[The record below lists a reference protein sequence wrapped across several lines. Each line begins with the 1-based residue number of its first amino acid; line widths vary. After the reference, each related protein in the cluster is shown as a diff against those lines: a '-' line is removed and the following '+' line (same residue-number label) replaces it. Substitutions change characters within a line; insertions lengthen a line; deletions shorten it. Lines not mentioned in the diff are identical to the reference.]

1 MTPNFKPNQA
11 AGKLLAK
18 WWKELQDDHGRR
30 AELKRCDTVNAV
42 IMTPAFQRFFHQLRH
57 DLPECDWQAEQLAA
71 VIGLAARV
79 KRIVEKTDANTKLA
93 ASMAARKGDSALVS
107 ELRFR
112 RLLQCDRKKLYGS
125 LIRILR
131 LLDDTADLY
140 DLAES
145 VYFWGESVK
154 KAWAYAYFPRV
165 PEKKTA

>member
-1 MTPNFKPNQA
+1 M
-11 AGKLLAK
+11 
-18 WWKELQDDHGRR
+18 
-30 AELKRCDTVNAV
+30 
-42 IMTPAFQRFFHQLRH
+42 
-57 DLPECDWQAEQLAA
+57 
-71 VIGLAARV
+71 AR
-79 KRIVEKTDANTKLA
+79 
-93 ASMAARKGDSALVS
+93 RKGDSALVS

-154 KAWAYAYFPRV
+154 KIWAYAYFPLA